1 MRALLTGAA
10 GFICQHAATV
20 PRSLLGREA
29 LPGSDLAARIRRQP

>member
-1 MRALLTGAA
+1 MRTILTSAA